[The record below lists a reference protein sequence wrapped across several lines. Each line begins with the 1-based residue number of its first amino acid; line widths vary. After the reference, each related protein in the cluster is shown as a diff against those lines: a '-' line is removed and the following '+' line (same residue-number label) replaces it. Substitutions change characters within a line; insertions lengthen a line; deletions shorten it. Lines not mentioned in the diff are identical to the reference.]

1 MQSGNIE
8 GFKQLS
14 QFRDT
19 KDFNNHIEQWMT
31 EIKKQFTKSELV
43 ALKRL
48 IRFSAKIVGVC
59 NAKIGTVVSATY
71 QKDGAGIS
79 RSTFKRMTT
88 KAKEL
93 GLLHIHETLR
103 KNGSQSANIYV
114 FNRFELPKEENLNHP
129 KTNILSKTN
138 NQINNNIRK
147 EKKSFTEYHEKEL
160 SKAKEQPLDYTY
172 TAKYVPAKFVQ
183 VVKPYFNCAVT
194 IEDLWRSV
202 FLDTRKLHLDKEII
216 TGTAMDAFKQ
226 TIRSYKLGKIK
237 TTLVKYFTGTIKKM
251 IDKAVAA
258 DIRKCKES
266 EKISTLP
273 LQHSSLFDTF
283 CNILTE

>member
-71 QKDGAGIS
+71 KRDGAGIS
-79 RSTFKRMTT
+79 RSTFKRMAT

-93 GLLHIHETLR
+93 GLLHIHETQR
-103 KNGSQSANIYV
+103 KNGSQSANVYV
-114 FNRFELPKEENLNHP
+114 FNRFELPKEENLNRP
-129 KTNILSKTN
+129 KANSLSKTN

-160 SKAKEQPLDYTY
+160 NKTKEQSLDHTY
-172 TAKYVPAKFVQ
+172 TAKYVPNEFVQ
-183 VVKPYFNCAVT
+183 VVTPYFNCALT
-194 IEDLWRSV
+194 IEDLWKSV
-202 FLDTRKLHLDKEII
+202 FLDTRQLNLDKKII
-216 TGTAMDAFKQ
+216 TGTAIDAFKQ
-226 TIRSYKLGKIK
+226 SIRSYKKGKIK
-237 TTLVKYFTGTIKKM
+237 TTLVKYFTGTVKKM
-251 IDKAVAA
+251 IDKTVVA
-258 DIRKCKES
+258 DIRGYEKS
-266 EKISTLP
+266 EKF
-273 LQHSSLFDTF
+273 SSLFLQSSSLFNTF

>member
-93 GLLHIHETLR
+93 GLLHIHETQR

-147 EKKSFTEYHEKEL
+147 EKKVFIAYYEKKL
-160 SKAKEQPLDYTY
+160 SNNKRQTLDHTY
-172 TAKYVPAKFVQ
+172 TAKYVPDKFVQ
-183 VVKPYFNCAVT
+183 VVTPYFDCAVI
-194 IEDLWRSV
+194 IEDLWKSV
-202 FLDTRKLHLDKEII
+202 FLDTRKLNLDRETI
-216 TGTAMDAFKQ
+216 TYTAIDAFKQ
-226 TIRSYKLGKIK
+226 TIRNYKCGKIK
-237 TTLVKYFTGTIKKM
+237 TTLVKYFTGTVKNM
-251 IDKAVAA
+251 IDKAVVA
-258 DIRKCKES
+258 DIQEYEKS
-266 EKISTLP
+266 EKF
-273 LQHSSLFDTF
+273 SSLFLQSSSLFNTF

>member
-8 GFKQLS
+8 QFKQLS

-71 QKDGAGIS
+71 KRDGAGIS
-79 RSTFKRMTT
+79 RSTFKRMAT

-93 GLLHIHETLR
+93 GLLHIHETQR
-103 KNGSQSANIYV
+103 KNGSQSANVYV
-114 FNRFELPKEENLNHP
+114 FNRFELPKEENLNRP
-129 KTNILSKTN
+129 KANSLSKTN

-147 EKKSFTEYHEKEL
+147 EKKSFNEYHEKEL

-183 VVKPYFNCAVT
+183 IVKPYFNCAVT
-194 IEDLWRSV
+194 IEDLWKSV
-202 FLDTRKLHLDKEII
+202 FLDTRKLNLNKGMI
-216 TGTAMDAFKQ
+216 TGTAIDAFKQ
-226 TIRSYKLGKIK
+226 TIRSYKLGKIN
-237 TTLVKYFTGTIKKM
+237 TTVVKYFTGTVKKM
-251 IDKAVAA
+251 IDKAVLA
-258 DIRKCKES
+258 DIS
-266 EKISTLP
+266 EYEKLEKDSSLS
-273 LQHSSLFDTF
+273 LQGSSLFDIF

>member
-8 GFKQLS
+8 RFKQLS

-48 IRFSAKIVGVC
+48 IRFSAKVVGVC
-59 NAKIGTVVSATY
+59 NAKIGTVVSATHER
-71 QKDGAGIS
+71 DGAGIS

-88 KAKEL
+88 KAKSL
-93 GLLHIHETLR
+93 GLLLIHETER

-114 FNRFELPKEENLNHP
+114 FNRFELPKAENLNSL
-129 KTNILSKTN
+129 KTNNPSKTN

-147 EKKSFTEYHEKEL
+147 EKKLLVVCNEKNL
-160 SKAKEQPLDYTY
+160 NNIKDQSLDYTY
-172 TAKYVPAKFVQ
+172 TAEYVPNEFVK
-183 VVKPYFNCAVT
+183 VIKPYFNCAAT
-194 IEDLWRSV
+194 IEDLWKSV
-202 FLDTRKLHLDKEII
+202 FLDTQNLSLNKKII
-216 TGTAMDAFKQ
+216 IKTAIYAFKQ
-226 TIRSYKLGKIK
+226 TIRSYKLGKIN
-237 TTLVKYFTGTIKKM
+237 TTIIKYFTGTVKNM
-251 IDKAVAA
+251 MDKAVST
-258 DIRKCKES
+258 DIREYIEL
-266 EKISTLP
+266 EKDSNLSI
-273 LQHSSLFDTF
+273 HSSSWFNVF